1 MVKKQALGKGLDA
14 ILGGAPAAAAHTREP
29 EGAGEGRPLLVALE
43 QVSAGRGQ
51 PRRRFDD
58 TELDGLAASIRARGI
73 LQPLL
78 VTPRNGGYELIAGER
93 RLRAAA
99 RAGLDQ
105 VPVIVR
111 PEVRA
116 GEDVELALIENMQR
130 QDLTPIETARG
141 YRRLIEQ
148 HGYTQDQVASCVG
161 KSRAAVANTLRLL
174 ALPEPVQEAL
184 DQGMLSEGHARA
196 LLALP
201 TAAAQIRLA
210 QRVIREGLSV
220 REAEELARAQARGGE
235 ERVGGARGNR
245 RSAAAAELRAV
256 EERLTQSLR
265 TRVRIRGAEKGKI
278 EISFHSREELEHLI
292 NRLSQ

>member
-1 MVKKQALGKGLDA
+1 MKKQALGKGLDA
-14 ILGGAPAAAAHTREP
+14 ILGGRPAPADQDRVGGD
-29 EGAGEGRPLLVALE
+29 GAGGGGPLLVALE

-51 PRRRFDD
+51 PRRRFD
-58 TELDGLAASIRARGI
+58 EEQLDGLAASIRECGI

-99 RAGLDQ
+99 RAGLDR

-116 GEDVELALIENMQR
+116 GEDVELALIENVQR
-130 QDLTPIETARG
+130 QDLTPIEAARG

-148 HGYTQDQVASCVG
+148 HGYTQERVAARLG

-174 ALPEPVQEAL
+174 ALPEPVQEAV
-184 DQGMLSEGHARA
+184 DQGLLSEGHARA

-201 TAAAQIRLA
+201 TAAAQIKLA
-210 QRVIREGLSV
+210 QRAVREGLSV
-220 REAEELARAQARGGE
+220 RETEDLARSQAQARPAGTREGSGE
-235 ERVGGARGNR
+235 R
-245 RSAAAAELRAV
+245 AAQVTALRAV
-256 EERLTQSLR
+256 EERLIRALGTK
-265 TRVRIRGAEKGKI
+265 VRIRGSQKGRI
-278 EISFHSREELEHLI
+278 EISFHSQEELEHLVE
-292 NRLSQ
+292 RLCG

>member
-1 MVKKQALGKGLDA
+1 M
-14 ILGGAPAAAAHTREP
+14 
-29 EGAGEGRPLLVALE
+29 
-43 QVSAGRGQ
+43 
-51 PRRRFDD
+51 
-58 TELDGLAASIRARGI
+58 
-73 LQPLL
+73 
-78 VTPRNGGYELIAGER
+78 
-93 RLRAAA
+93 
-99 RAGLDQ
+99 
-105 VPVIVR
+105 
-111 PEVRA
+111 
-116 GEDVELALIENMQR
+116 
-130 QDLTPIETARG
+130 
-141 YRRLIEQ
+141 
-148 HGYTQDQVASCVG
+148 
-161 KSRAAVANTLRLL
+161 
-174 ALPEPVQEAL
+174 
-184 DQGMLSEGHARA
+184 
-196 LLALP
+196 LALP